1 MDDRGQGASWEKGIQ
16 ISSSLRTHFIRV
28 SIMIEMFRMD
38 ISLEEKNLNLKFN
51 LKSDSRPYS
60 FLGESWF

>member
-1 MDDRGQGASWEKGIQ
+1 M
-16 ISSSLRTHFIRV
+16 T
-28 SIMIEMFRMD
+28 EMFRMD

-51 LKSDSRPYS
+51 LKSDSRPYL